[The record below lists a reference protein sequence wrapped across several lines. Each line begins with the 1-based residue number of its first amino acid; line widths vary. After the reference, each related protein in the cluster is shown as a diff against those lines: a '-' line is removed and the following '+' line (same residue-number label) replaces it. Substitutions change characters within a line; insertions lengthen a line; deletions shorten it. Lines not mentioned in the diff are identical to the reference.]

1 MFDRLVTF
9 FKAVI
14 NSMLGRMENPQMML
28 EQTYK
33 DLNDN
38 VLQVRQAVAQ
48 AIASEKQL
56 ELQLQQN
63 KDNVETWQNRATMAV
78 SKGNDDLARQAL
90 QRKQQYMQAVTQL
103 DTQLKTQKQATTS
116 LRQKLTELE
125 AELQKAYTKKQILIA
140 RDKAA
145 DATTKANEILSK
157 TSASGTL
164 NVIENMEN
172 KVLEKELKAQ
182 ALAEIA
188 SDDLDKQFKNYE
200 GRSDIETELLA
211 LKKQVSNDP
220 SITIKEPELLE
231 NKLGDNRYED
241 TEVKEISD

>member
-1 MFDRLVTF
+1 MFERLATF
-9 FKAVI
+9 FKALF
-14 NSMLGRMENPQMML
+14 NSVLGRMENPQMML

-103 DTQLKTQKQATTS
+103 ETQLQTQKQATS
-116 LRQKLTELE
+116 NLRQKLTELE
-125 AELQKAYTKKQILIA
+125 AELQKAYTKKQLLIA

-145 DATTKANEILSK
+145 EATSKANEILSK
-157 TSASGTL
+157 TSATGAL

-200 GRSDIETELLA
+200 GRSDIENELLE
-211 LKKQVSNDP
+211 LKKQVSSDIA
-220 SITIKEPELLE
+220 ITVKEPQLLE
-231 NKLGDNRYED
+231 NNHKDKAD
-241 TEVKEISD
+241 SQD